1 VTAELGTLGWLLLV
15 VSFGAIV
22 PIVPTGAAVSGAAA
36 LAMSDNPVTI
46 VFVVVVGALGAYLGD
61 LVMYAACR
69 AGGEPLAR
77 RLRWLRD
84 EEHLAAVK
92 ERLHKSQIPV
102 LLVSRLLPGGRVP
115 VLLAAAFLGLS
126 WRTFVVANAPACAL
140 WSVVYAGIG
149 VAGGSI
155 FPQPW
160 EGVVAAIILV
170 LLVSQTVSFINKR
183 RAARAPAPAAD
194 SGSASESGSASGSGS
209 ASDSG
214 SASASDSASAGETA

>member
-1 VTAELGTLGWLLLV
+1 MPELAALGWLFVV

-36 LAMSDNPVTI
+36 LAFHDNPFLI
-46 VFVVVVGALGAYLGD
+46 VLVIAAGAAGAYAGD
-61 LVMYAACR
+61 LVMYAMCR
-69 AGGEPLAR
+69 AGGEQLAR

-84 EEHLAAVK
+84 EEHLGAVK
-92 ERLHKSQIPV
+92 ERLQRTQIPV

-126 WRTFVVANAPACAL
+126 WRTFVVANLPACTL

-155 FPQPW
+155 FPEPW
-160 EGVVAAIILV
+160 QGVVAAIILV
-170 LLVSQTVSFINKR
+170 VVIGQVVSLVNKR
-183 RAARAPAPAAD
+183 RAERAEP
-194 SGSASESGSASGSGS
+194 GEASPSTPGTGASP
-209 ASDSG
+209 
-214 SASASDSASAGETA
+214 ETSS

>member
-1 VTAELGTLGWLLLV
+1 VTAELQTIGWLLLV
-15 VSFGAIV
+15 VAFGAII

-36 LAMSDNPVTI
+36 LALSTNPLTI
-46 VFVVVVGALGAYLGD
+46 LLVIAAGAAGAYLGD

-126 WRTFVVANAPACAL
+126 WRTFVVANAPACVA

-155 FPQPW
+155 FPKPW
-160 EGVVAAIILV
+160 EGVIAAIILV
-170 LLVSQTVSFINKR
+170 LVVTQTVSFINKR
-183 RAARAPAPAAD
+183 RAARA
-194 SGSASESGSASGSGS
+194 SAEESV
-209 ASDSG
+209 
-214 SASASDSASAGETA
+214 